1 MKTIITILA
10 VVAVG
15 QVALAVWAF
24 SGKTSLK
31 DQAATSSLLAF
42 EQSLVDHLV
51 ITDGG
56 EPVKLSKKKG
66 QWLTEGD
73 FPIEAGKVDTMLS
86 KLGGLKFGLP
96 VAISESA
103 LSRFKVAEKD
113 FERHIQLKK
122 SDDTLAEI
130 YVGSG
135 AGARKSHV
143 RNGSQNAVYT
153 AAIGSYDIPTS
164 LDDWQDK
171 GLLILKP
178 DDVKKL
184 ELSGMTLEKVKASG
198 SDDDKAMKWKA
209 AALESG
215 KTLDQQALKDAIS
228 PLINMRISKVLGKD
242 SKPEY
247 GLEKAELSLKL
258 FYEAGERFYQFGKIK
273 DTEDYALKVSDRPE
287 FFQIS
292 DFTAKNIIEKM
303 AKEKWLKELEV
314 EAETKPKTEDK
325 ETPAAEGKDVQV
337 EEKQKTAP
345 EASS

>member
-10 VVAVG
+10 VVAVA

-24 SGKTSLK
+24 SGKTPLN
-31 DQAATSSLLAF
+31 DQAASSSLLAF
-42 EQSLVDHLV
+42 EKSEVDQLV
-51 ITDGG
+51 ITDGD
-56 EPVKLSKKKG
+56 EPVELARKNGK
-66 QWLTEGD
+66 WLTAGD
-73 FPIEAGKVDTMLS
+73 FPIEDGKVDAMLS
-86 KLGGLKFGLP
+86 KLADLKFGLP
-96 VAISESA
+96 VATSDSA
-103 LSRFKVAEKD
+103 LSRFKVSEKD

-122 SDDTLAEI
+122 SDDMLAEI

-153 AAIGSYDIPTS
+153 AAIGSYDIPAS

-171 GLLILKP
+171 GLLILNT

-184 ELSGMTLEKVKASG
+184 EISGITLEKVKASD

-228 PLINMRISKVLGKD
+228 PLVNMRISKVLGKD

-303 AKEKWLKELEV
+303 AKVKWLKEPEV
-314 EAETKPKTEDK
+314 KAETEPK
-325 ETPAAEGKDVQV
+325 AEEKRVQV
-337 EEKQKTAP
+337 EEEKEAPVVENSKQ
-345 EASS
+345 